1 MNKAIEAALFLHL
14 LGVAVWIGGM
24 VFAHFCLRP
33 AAAGLLEPPARLPL
47 LVATFDRFFRYTA
60 YAVAIILASGIA
72 MFIQSGTRSAP
83 LGWHVMAA
91 LGLAM
96 TLVFAYVYG
105 VLYPKLR
112 QHCDG
117 AAWPAAAATLN
128 GIRRLVAV
136 NLVLAAC
143 TVAAAALSR

>member
-1 MNKAIEAALFLHL
+1 MLRQILILLHL
-14 LGVAVWIGGM
+14 SSAIVWVGGM
-24 VFAHFCLRP
+24 FFAYFCLRP
-33 AAAGLLEPPARLPL
+33 AAASLLEPPTRLPL
-47 LVATFDRFFRYTA
+47 WVATFDRFFRYTA

-72 MFIQSGTRSAP
+72 MFIQTGTRSAP

-128 GIRRLVAV
+128 RIRRLVAV

-143 TVAAAALSR
+143 TVAVAALSR